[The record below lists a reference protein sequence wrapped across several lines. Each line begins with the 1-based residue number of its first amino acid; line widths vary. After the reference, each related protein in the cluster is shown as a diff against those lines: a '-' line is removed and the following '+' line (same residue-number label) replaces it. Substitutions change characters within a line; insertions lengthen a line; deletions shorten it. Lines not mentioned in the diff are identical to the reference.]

1 MSMPPVESLPWA
13 SWAEE
18 GLRDLA
24 TMNPRCITLSA
35 ILPEGEIYTGYWN
48 CDLSDKIMTAGHIQM
63 DANMDMLSE
72 EHSSFLR
79 DRSLRIFSR
88 TPALPPQYIGENG
101 VVRNSITTEGDSI
114 DGTVEN
120 SVLFSGVTVE
130 EGATVRNSVVMQ
142 GCVIRRGA
150 VVDHAI
156 LDSDVTVGE
165 NARIGDTAAADPEI
179 AVVGTGVTIREGDTV
194 MPGAM
199 LNASDYEKNQ
209 GGCAV

>member
-1 MSMPPVESLPWA
+1 MTDQTEDRALTL
-13 SWAEE
+13 
-18 GLRDLA
+18 GL
-24 TMNPRCITLSA
+24 
-35 ILPEGEIYTGYWN
+35 
-48 CDLSDKIMTAGHIQM
+48 
-63 DANMDMLSE
+63 
-72 EHSSFLR
+72 
-79 DRSLRIFSR
+79 
-88 TPALPPQYIGENG
+88 YIA
-101 VVRNSITTEGDSI
+101 
-114 DGTVEN
+114 
-120 SVLFSGVTVE
+120 E